1 VLPKWLGCLPRETA
15 LLRQTETRMLRL
27 ALSIRMVQS
36 IHAVLRNALQTAVRE
51 EIVPRNVAKLV
62 KVSTPNYKV
71 NRGLTVPQ
79 ARAVLAAAYDEPL
92 CALYVLALCLG
103 LRRGGLLGLR
113 WADIDLEAGTLEV
126 VHALQ
131 RVGGELKFVRPKTE
145 DSERTVPLP
154 EICVEALKAHRERQK
169 TDRANAWPN
178 WQENDLVFPSRIG
191 TPLEPDNLRRS
202 WGRIRNRAGLGNVR
216 FHDIRHTCVSLLL
229 DLGVPPHIVRD
240 IVGHSDIEVT
250 MTIYAHAALDEKRKA
265 LRKLGDAL
273 G

>member
-1 VLPKWLGCLPRETA
+1 
-15 LLRQTETRMLRL
+15 M
-27 ALSIRMVQS
+27 
-36 IHAVLRNALQTAVRE
+36 
-51 EIVPRNVAKLV
+51 
-62 KVSTPNYKV
+62 
-71 NRGLTVPQ
+71 
-79 ARAVLAAAYDEPL
+79 
-92 CALYVLALCLG
+92 G
-103 LRRGGLLGLR
+103 LRRGELFGMR
-113 WADIDLEAGTLEV
+113 WSDVDLDAGTLEV

-131 RVGGELKFVRPKTE
+131 RVGGELRFVRPKSD
-145 DSERTVPLP
+145 DSQRTIPLP
-154 EICVEALKAHRERQK
+154 TICVDALLLHKDRQK
-169 TDRANAWPN
+169 AERADAWPN
-178 WQENDLVFPSRIG
+178 WQDNDVVFPSRLG

-202 WGRIRNRAGLGNVR
+202 LGRIRKAAGLGDVR